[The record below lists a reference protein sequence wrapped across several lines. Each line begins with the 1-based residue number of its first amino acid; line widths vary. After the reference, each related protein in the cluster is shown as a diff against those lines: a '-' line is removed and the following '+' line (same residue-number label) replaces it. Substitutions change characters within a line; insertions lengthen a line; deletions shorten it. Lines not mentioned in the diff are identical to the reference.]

1 MSKMLIAALALAGA
15 FTITAEAQAQSR
27 AIAVTDVN
35 LRAGPSTAYPA
46 VNVVRSGEPVRVFGC
61 LDTRS
66 WCDVGY
72 RGQRGWMSSNYLA
85 DAGERRYTGPRYVE
99 RIRAPVIS
107 FSVGSYWDNHYRG
120 RSFYSERNR
129 FDDRGGRRIERRDD
143 RRDVRDLRRDDRR
156 DVRGDRRD
164 IREDRRDDRRDIRED
179 RREDRRDFRDDRR
192 DDRRDVRGPA
202 RAEPVVPLYR
212 VD

>member
-1 MSKMLIAALALAGA
+1 MKKMLIAALALAGA

-35 LRAGPSTAYPA
+35 LRAGPSTSYPA
-46 VNVVRSGEPVRVFGC
+46 VNVVGAGQGVRVFGC

-66 WCDVGY
+66 WCDVGFQ
-72 RGQRGWMSSNYLA
+72 GQRGWMSSNYLA

-99 RIRAPVIS
+99 RIQAPVIS

-120 RSFYSERNR
+120 RSFYNQRNR
-129 FDDRGGRRIERRDD
+129 FDDRGGRRVGRRED
-143 RRDVRDLRRDDRR
+143 RRDF
-156 DVRGDRRD
+156 
-164 IREDRRDDRRDIRED
+164 REDRRDDRRDFREE
-179 RREDRRDFRDDRR
+179 RRDDRRDFRDDRRDRRGDRAERR

>member
-1 MSKMLIAALALAGA
+1 MTKMLIAALALAGA
-15 FTITAEAQAQSR
+15 FTVSAEAQAQSR

-35 LRAGPSTAYPA
+35 LRAGPSTSYPA
-46 VNVVRSGEPVRVFGC
+46 VNVVGAGERVRVFGC

-72 RGQRGWMSSNYLA
+72 SGQRGWMSSNYLA

-99 RIRAPVIS
+99 RIQAPVIS

-129 FDDRGGRRIERRDD
+129 FDDRGGRRVER
-143 RRDVRDLRRDDRR
+143 
-156 DVRGDRRD
+156 
-164 IREDRRDDRRDIRED
+164 REDRRDLREDRRNDRREFREE

-192 DDRRDVRGPA
+192 GDRDDRRDDRRGARDDRRDDRRDMRGPA